1 MRYTF
6 DAPGQSDEPEPAPDR
21 RKEIRVP
28 MDAPV
33 WLRILG
39 EPSPVIEGRI
49 ANVSKRGMKLLL
61 PQALSPGVTLQ
72 LRIGGKIIMAE
83 VRCPAQGNFIS
94 ESKFRTCSRSRATR
108 LLLRSIFLR
117 TEAHPDL
124 PLRHRRGL
132 TTIAASLE

>member
-6 DAPGQSDEPEPAPDR
+6 DAPGQSDEPEAAPDR

-72 LRIGGKIIMAE
+72 LRIGGKSIMAE
-83 VRCPAQGNFIS
+83 VRYCLPRAGEFHIGVEIQDVFPIPGNQ
-94 ESKFRTCSRSRATR
+94 
-108 LLLRSIFLR
+108 
-117 TEAHPDL
+117 
-124 PLRHRRGL
+124 
-132 TTIAASLE
+132 ASA